1 MLTPFTLLSFEGNQ
15 TCFYKYE
22 GEMHLSVMK
31 QDKNHCSLTVVENV
45 YESLLTS
52 TGKSTCSDTS
62 SPNPWVKDD
71 CRPSSQLVPQIKRLG
86 ATNIIY
92 CKGMVIQTAGGISQP
107 CPEFAFTMSVKQ
119 SFRINNHTFTGMET
133 TINSNQEV
141 NMHLQNKVNTQLH
154 PGLNPYHVVITSG
167 GVDLTHSKV
176 RSDLIIFQENRG
188 PTLLTICTLIFIIL
202 LLIGYMQRDR
212 IRNLFSKVR
221 AAAPEI
227 REAIPDA
234 RAAEPAER
242 AAVPNARAAV
252 PIAPAAEQGQFNL
265 RL

>member
-1 MLTPFTLLSFEGNQ
+1 M
-15 TCFYKYE
+15 
-22 GEMHLSVMK
+22 
-31 QDKNHCSLTVVENV
+31 
-45 YESLLTS
+45 
-52 TGKSTCSDTS
+52 
-62 SPNPWVKDD
+62 
-71 CRPSSQLVPQIKRLG
+71 
-86 ATNIIY
+86 
-92 CKGMVIQTAGGISQP
+92 
-107 CPEFAFTMSVKQ
+107 
-119 SFRINNHTFTGMET
+119 
-133 TINSNQEV
+133 
-141 NMHLQNKVNTQLH
+141 
-154 PGLNPYHVVITSG
+154 
-167 GVDLTHSKV
+167 DLTHSKV

-188 PTLLTICTLIFIIL
+188 PTLLTICMLIFIIL

-265 RL
+265 RLWWRSNNNCKQQTVSYITSQLQLLSDQKGHCCFVSHLNRCLLQPQVWCSGWLPFRYSWEFVCKGYSMGNYRSSTPPLASR